1 MAKEAQVTGTE
12 AGASFDSA
20 WEDVRADGD
29 IQYEVV
35 SPPEPPETPQWW
47 LDFLEWLAEVA
58 APVVEAIAD
67 AWPVIRIVLL
77 LLLAIGVLTLL
88 WVILS
93 PFWEE
98 WRGRKP
104 SAEAYWEPE
113 AAAARQLLDEAELL
127 ADAGQ
132 FDEATHL
139 LLYRSIEDIKKRKPN
154 LLRPSSTSREI
165 GRFDSLP
172 QTARAMFEI
181 IADQV
186 ERSVFKATP
195 IGEEGWTRSR
205 DAYRNF
211 ALPKSWKAGTG
222 R

>member
-1 MAKEAQVTGTE
+1 M
-12 AGASFDSA
+12 
-20 WEDVRADGD
+20 RADGD
-29 IQYEVV
+29 IQYDVV
-35 SPPEPPETPQWW
+35 SPPKPPETPQWW
-47 LDFLEWLAEVA
+47 LDFLEWLAEVS
-58 APVVEAIAD
+58 APIAEAIAD

-77 LLLAIGVLTLL
+77 ILLAIGALTLL
-88 WVILS
+88 WVILA
-93 PFWEE
+93 PYWEE

-104 SAEAYWEPE
+104 KTEEHWEPE
-113 AAAARQLLDEAELL
+113 AAAARRLLDEAESL
-127 ADAGQ
+127 AGEGQ
-132 FDEATHL
+132 FDKATHL

-165 GRFDSLP
+165 GRFDGLP

-181 IADQV
+181 IAGQV

-205 DAYRNF
+205 DAYREF
-211 ALPKSWKAGTG
+211 ALPKSWKISTG